1 MESVKKIRACIK
13 KEIGQKIKLKV
24 ESVSAFFQKIKLEF
38 KFGINLNILSFGM
51 GVR

>member
-1 MESVKKIRACIK
+1 MYKKGNRPK
-13 KEIGQKIKLKV
+13 KIKLKV
-24 ESVSAFFQKIKLEF
+24 ESVSAYFQKIKLEF